1 MIQSIEIQGFRG
13 IREGSLAGLT
23 PLVVLVGPNGS
34 GKSTVIE
41 AMLVGASPLT
51 GDALVQVIR
60 RHEAGGSDPRW
71 LLWKAGDY
79 SPSQITVL
87 TATGKQ
93 RVCKLELIRGMPASH
108 TRIVYQ
114 VLDDGAS
121 HGQPSIDAVNRRY
134 VSHGSLG
141 FRPLEDLQE
150 VNLVEGYTTGFQKPL
165 SDVYTMAVHR
175 GKREDVTDIV
185 AKAAP
190 GLTGVEILTENA
202 VPFVYLV
209 YGKDGAVPAS
219 LSGDG
224 ILSLL
229 RFSLELA
236 ASGGGVA
243 LLEEPEVHQ
252 HPAAIRQTA
261 KVILAAIRRNIQV
274 VLTTHSLELID
285 ALLAEATDGDLK
297 QLSLYRVQLQQGV
310 LKSHRLS
317 SSEVVFAR
325 AQIEDDLR

>member
-1 MIQSIEIQGFRG
+1 MIKSIEIKGFRG
-13 IREGSLAGLT
+13 IQEGSLADLT

-34 GKSTVIE
+34 GKSTILE

-51 GDALVQVIR
+51 GDALVQVMR
-60 RHEAGGSDPRW
+60 RHESGGSDPRW

-79 SPSQITVL
+79 GPSRIAVHA
-87 TATGKQ
+87 ATGKE
-93 RVCKLELIRGMPASH
+93 RVCNLELVRGMPAEN

-114 VLDDGAS
+114 VLDDAGTHTQS
-121 HGQPSIDAVNRRY
+121 VDAVNRRY

-141 FRPLEDLQE
+141 FRPFADLRE
-150 VNLVEGYTTGFQKPL
+150 VNLVEGYTTGFQRPL
-165 SDVYTMAVHR
+165 SDVYTVAVR
-175 GKREDVTDIV
+175 NGKREEITDIL
-185 AKAAP
+185 AKVAP
-190 GLTGVEILTENA
+190 GMTSVEILTENS

-224 ILSLL
+224 IQSLV

-261 KVILAAIRRNIQV
+261 RVIWAAIRRNIQV
-274 VLTTHSLELID
+274 VLTTHSLEMID
-285 ALLAEATDGDLK
+285 SLLAASTAEDLEK
-297 QLSLYRVQLQQGV
+297 LSLYSIVLQNGV
-310 LKSHRLS
+310 LKYSRLTGPQ
-317 SSEVVFAR
+317 VQFAR
-325 AQIEDDLR
+325 SQIEDDLR